1 MTTYLPTLKQLQYLV
16 ALKDHGH
23 FGRAAEACFVTQS
36 TLSAGLREL
45 ESLIGVVLVER
56 TRRVVRFTPLG
67 VRIAEKAQRVLRE
80 AEELGDLARAA
91 GKPLS
96 GELRM
101 GVIPTIA
108 PFLLPRIL
116 PTLRDE
122 WPDLRLYLREEVT
135 PAACDSLH
143 RGHVDCV
150 LLALPYQCGDI
161 EVADLFD
168 DRLYVAFPAG
178 MDPPARV
185 PPEAIDETQLLL
197 LEDGHCLKDHV
208 LAACNRPE
216 LRAEAAMLGTSLH
229 TLVQMV
235 DNGLGVTLLPQIALD
250 AGKGIS
256 HACRCATKG
265 MRRRRAEHS
274 SSDRDRVGTEP
285 SEGSCAMIKGGCLC
299 GAVRF
304 AIAAERWRRAPVGA
318 GCANIS
324 AAAPQ
329 R

>member
-16 ALKDHGH
+16 ALRDHGH

-67 VRIAEKAQRVLRE
+67 RRMADKAQRVLRE
-80 AEELGDLARAA
+80 AEELADMARAA
-91 GKPLS
+91 GKPLA

-116 PTLRDE
+116 PVLRARYPE
-122 WPDLRLYLREEVT
+122 LKLYLREET
-135 PAACDSLH
+135 TSAACDSLH

-150 LLALPYQCGDI
+150 LLALPYACG
-161 EVADLFD
+161 EHESVDLFE
-168 DRLYVAFPAG
+168 DRLFVAFPAG
-178 MDPPARV
+178 QPLDPPPSIPA
-185 PPEAIDETQLLL
+185 EAIDESRLLL

-216 LRAEAAMLGTSLH
+216 LRAEAAMMGTSLH

-235 DNGLGVTLLPQIALD
+235 DNGLGLTMLPQMALD
-250 AGKGIS
+250 AGILDNTNVV
-256 HACRCATKG
+256 AR
-265 MRRRRAEHS
+265 
-274 SSDRDRVGTEP
+274 P
-285 SEGSCAMIKGGCLC
+285 L
-299 GAVRF
+299 
-304 AIAAERWRRAPVGA
+304 
-318 GCANIS
+318 
-324 AAAPQ
+324 AAAHPARRIALAWRKGSPRDKEFRLLADALTSVSVTQ
-329 R
+329 VAHQNETTL

>member
-1 MTTYLPTLKQLQYLV
+1 MATYLPTLKQLQYLV

-45 ESLIGVVLVER
+45 ESLIGITLVER

-67 VRIAEKAQRVLRE
+67 LRIAEKAQRVLRE

-96 GELRM
+96 GDLRM

-116 PTLRDE
+116 PRLRAA
-122 WPDLRLYLREEVT
+122 WPDLKLYLREET
-135 PAACDSLH
+135 TSAACDSLH
-143 RGHVDCV
+143 RGHLDCV
-150 LLALPYQCGDI
+150 LLALPYHCGDI
-161 EVADLFD
+161 ESVDLFL
-168 DRLYVAFPAG
+168 DRLFVAFPDGEMANASPSITAA
-178 MDPPARV
+178 D
-185 PPEAIDETQLLL
+185 IDEARLLL

-235 DNGLGVTLLPQIALD
+235 DNGLGVTLLPKMALD
-250 AGKGIS
+250 AGILDNTHVVAKPLEADYPARRIS
-256 HACRCATKG
+256 LA
-265 MRRRRAEHS
+265 
-274 SSDRDRVGTEP
+274 
-285 SEGSCAMIKGGCLC
+285 
-299 GAVRF
+299 
-304 AIAAERWRRAPVGA
+304 WRRGSPREKEFNLLADA
-318 GCANIS
+318 LRQAE
-324 AAAPQ
+324 
-329 R
+329 